1 MALAGSKEAWP
12 GSAPALS
19 PLCRLLYLFQAP
31 QAEGQRLGVRLQGL
45 TKFES
50 KPE

>member
-1 MALAGSKEAWP
+1 MAGVCF
-12 GSAPALS
+12 ALS
-19 PLCRLLYLFQAP
+19 PLCQVP
-31 QAEGQRLGVRLQGL
+31 QAEGQRLGVCLEGL

>member
-1 MALAGSKEAWP
+1 MAGVCS
-12 GSAPALS
+12 ALS
-19 PLCRLLYLFQAP
+19 PLCQLCLFQVP
-31 QAEGQRLGVRLQGL
+31 QAEGQRLGVCLEGL